1 VLKYLYEKLALH
13 FWQVEAKPVPNLRF
27 FCVYKIPRNPCIYRA
42 LADCPMSLKLSKNRV
57 NFLTKL
63 IVDSI
68 QNSDD
73 IDYTDDLGNIRFK
86 IYHLILA
93 ELKMFEDIE
102 TLAREKIISQ
112 KKNIPDGS
120 REWEILFRKY
130 TGEELNK
137 LGRVWD

>member
-1 VLKYLYEKLALH
+1 
-13 FWQVEAKPVPNLRF
+13 
-27 FCVYKIPRNPCIYRA
+27 
-42 LADCPMSLKLSKNRV
+42 MSLKLSKNRV

-68 QNSDD
+68 ENSDD
-73 IDYTDDLGNIRFK
+73 MDYTDDLGNIRFK
-86 IYHLILA
+86 IYHFILD

-102 TLAREKIISQ
+102 TMAREKIISQ
-112 KKNIPDGS
+112 KKNIPEGS